1 MRCATTPG
9 EKTVEMATT
18 TQSVAAPAATTRRK
32 PFYKDM
38 SVQVFAGMILG
49 AAIGHFWPGSAEFMA
64 VLGELFIRLI
74 AMFVGLI
81 IFCAVVHGIATVR
94 EAKRV
99 GRVAIR
105 ALIYFEV
112 VTTFA
117 LIIGLVTINVLAP
130 GKSAHFDLSALPAHA
145 LDTYQ
150 HTAQS
155 ISAGGFLLSIVPHTA
170 VSAFTEGN
178 VLQVVFLSVLFAFG
192 LLAVG
197 DRGKPMIDMIEI
209 TKLTVF
215 KIIGYIMW
223 LAPIGAMGAI
233 AATVGKFGIASLA
246 TLGALVG
253 EFYLTCLLFIILV
266 LWPIAWWNGIGL
278 LALIRY
284 IGAELLLVIGTSSSE
299 SVFPQLVQ
307 KLTAL
312 GCDESIVGLILP
324 TGYAFN
330 HDGTCLY
337 FAAVAIVLA
346 QATGVDL
353 TWTQQLWLLGILLVT
368 SKGGAGVAGS
378 AIVVLVS
385 TLAATGTVPVAA
397 VGLILGVHRLLSS
410 AFVAV
415 NILGNALATIVIAQW
430 EGAVDQTMLK
440 SGLARPSAA

>member
-1 MRCATTPG
+1 
-9 EKTVEMATT
+9 MATT
-18 TQSVAAPAATTRRK
+18 TQSAAAPATATRRK
-32 PFYKDM
+32 PLYKDM
-38 SVQVFAGMILG
+38 SVQVFGGMILG
-49 AAIGHFWPGSAEFMA
+49 AAIGYVWPHSAEFMA
-64 VLGELFIRLI
+64 TLGELFIRLI

-112 VTTFA
+112 VTTLA
-117 LIIGLVTINVLAP
+117 LIIGLATINILAP
-130 GKSAHFDLSALPAHA
+130 GKGAHFDLSALPAHA
-145 LDTYQ
+145 LDSYQ
-150 HTAQS
+150 HTAQT
-155 ISAGGFLLSIVPHTA
+155 ISAGGFFLNIVPHTA
-170 VSAFTEGN
+170 LSAFTNGN

-197 DRGKPMIDMIEI
+197 ERGQPMIDMIEI

-233 AATVGKFGIASLA
+233 AFTVGKFGLASLT

-253 EFYLTCLLFIILV
+253 EFYLTCGLFIVIV
-266 LWPIAWWNGIGL
+266 LWPIAWWSGINL
-278 LALIRY
+278 YSLIRY
-284 IGAELLLVIGTSSSE
+284 IGAELLVVFGTSSSE

-312 GCDESIVGLILP
+312 GCDESIVGLVLP

-337 FAAVAIVLA
+337 FAAVSIFLA

-353 TWTQQLWLLGILLVT
+353 SLTQQLGLLGILLVT

-385 TLAATGTVPVAA
+385 TLAATGAVPVAA

-430 EGAVDQTMLK
+430 EGAVDRKLLT
-440 SGLARPSAA
+440 SGLAQQAA

>member
-1 MRCATTPG
+1 MTGVMGSNDTDTAG
-9 EKTVEMATT
+9 
-18 TQSVAAPAATTRRK
+18 AAPAAGERRRA
-32 PFYKDM
+32 PFYRDM
-38 SVQVFAGMILG
+38 SVQVFAGMLLG
-49 AAIGHFWPGSAEFMA
+49 ALIGYVWPQSAEWMSTLA
-64 VLGELFIRLI
+64 NLFIRLI

-112 VTTFA
+112 VTSFA
-117 LIIGLVTINVLAP
+117 LVIGLVTINLLGP
-130 GKSAHFDLSALPAHA
+130 GKGMHVDLAGVSAAALEPY
-145 LDTYQ
+145 L
-150 HTAQS
+150 HTAQQ
-155 ISAGGFLLSIVPHTA
+155 ISASGFLLSIVPHTA
-170 VSAFTEGN
+170 LSAFTDGD

-192 LLAVG
+192 LLALG
-197 DRGKPMIDMIEI
+197 PRGKPMVDMIEI

-215 KIIGYIMW
+215 QIIGYIMW
-223 LAPIGAMGAI
+223 LAPLGAMGAI
-233 AATVGKFGIASLA
+233 AFTVGKFGIGSL
-246 TLGALVG
+246 TSLGALVG
-253 EFYLTCLLFIILV
+253 EFYLTCVLFVVAV
-266 LWPIAWWNGIGL
+266 LGPIAWWNGVNL
-278 LALIRY
+278 WSLTRY
-284 IGAELLLVIGTSSSE
+284 IRTELLVVFGTSSSE
-299 SVFPQLVQ
+299 SVFPQLVE

-312 GCDESIVGLILP
+312 GCDESIVGLVLP

-337 FAAVAIVLA
+337 FAAVAIFLA

-353 TWTQQLWLLGILLVT
+353 SLTQQLGLLGILLIT

-385 TLAATGTVPVAA
+385 TLAATHTIPVAA

-430 EGAVDQTMLK
+430 EGAVDRKLLL
-440 SGLARPSAA
+440 SGLSQPAS

>member
-1 MRCATTPG
+1 MDTAN
-9 EKTVEMATT
+9 T
-18 TQSVAAPAATTRRK
+18 TQSTAPTRRA

-38 SVQVFAGMILG
+38 SVQVFAGMLLG
-49 AAIGHFWPGSAEFMA
+49 AAIGHCWPQSADFMSA
-64 VLGELFIRLI
+64 LGDLFIRLI

-112 VTTFA
+112 VTSFA
-117 LIIGLVTINVLAP
+117 LVIGLVTINVLAP
-130 GKSAHFDLSALPAHA
+130 GKGAHFDLSALPAHA
-145 LDTYQ
+145 LDNYQ
-150 HTAQS
+150 HTAQT
-155 ISAGGFLLSIVPHTA
+155 ISATGFFLSIVPHTA
-170 VSAFTEGN
+170 LSAFTEGN

-192 LLAVG
+192 LLALG
-197 DRGKPMIDMIEI
+197 ERGQPMIDMIEI

-233 AATVGKFGIASLA
+233 AATVGKFGIGSLT

-253 EFYLTCLLFIILV
+253 EFYLTCVLFVVIV
-266 LWPIAWWNGIGL
+266 LWPIAWWNGLSL

-284 IGAELLLVIGTSSSE
+284 IRAELLLVFGTSSSE

-337 FAAVAIVLA
+337 FAAVAIFLA

-353 TWTQQLWLLGILLVT
+353 SLTQQLGLLGILLVT

-410 AFVAV
+410 AFVSV

-430 EGAVDQTMLK
+430 EGAVDKKLLAN
-440 SGLARPSAA
+440 GLSQPAAAA